1 VLPIALILC
10 FAVMYGAV
18 VLALHGVVAAAASR
32 EEEASAERKRAEER
46 EELWRRYAH
55 LGPYPIAALDLR
67 EAGWSDERAKSFLA
81 EHFGGRTSIRLDEL
95 RPFLA
100 DVTVGDVVTY
110 RAERFAAAARYE
122 PIRQTWINVDKV
134 DRAGML
140 PAELRALVV
149 ERERQSGKLIWASDL
164 LPYVGRPVVRDLLE
178 QKLAD
183 CGAVPPTPC

>member
-1 VLPIALILC
+1 MLPIAFLLC

-18 VLALHGVVAAAASR
+18 ALALHGVVAATGDREKDVAAAQR
-32 EEEASAERKRAEER
+32 RASER
-46 EELWRRYAH
+46 EALWQRHAH
-55 LGPYPIAALDLR
+55 LGPYPIEELDLR
-67 EAGWSDERAKSFLA
+67 ESGWSAERAQSFFA
-81 EHFGGRTSIRLDEL
+81 ERFPGSTSVRLEAL
-95 RPFLA
+95 RPFF
-100 DVTVGDVVTY
+100 DDPTVRDVVSY
-110 RAERFAAAARYE
+110 RANRFAAAVRYE

-140 PAELRALVV
+140 PAELRSLVV

-183 CGAVPPTPC
+183 CGAPPPR

>member
-1 VLPIALILC
+1 VPIALILC
-10 FAVMYGAV
+10 FVVMYGAV
-18 VLALHGVVAAAASR
+18 ALALHGVVAAAAAR
-32 EEEASAERKRAEER
+32 EEESEAAHKRAEER
-46 EELWRRYAH
+46 SALWQRNAH
-55 LGPYPIAALDLR
+55 LGPFPIEELDLR
-67 EAGWSDERAKSFLA
+67 EAGWSAERAKKFFA
-81 EHFGGRTSIRLDEL
+81 ENFAGRASVRLDEL

-100 DVTVGDVVTY
+100 DVTVSDVVRY

-122 PIRQTWINVDKV
+122 PIRQTWINVDKL

-140 PAELRALVV
+140 PAELRPLVV

-183 CGAVPPTPC
+183 CGAVPTR